1 MDRDTYNG
9 WTNHSTWL
17 VNIWLGDDVQAWIN
31 DSDCEEWDL
40 DSVESVFKDFVEEL
54 TNQQEM
60 AYGLLSDLLQS
71 AVDDVDWRELA
82 ENIELPNQSTLEPA

>member
-71 AVDDVDWRELA
+71 AVADVDWRELA
-82 ENIELPNQSTLEPA
+82 EHIELPTQATLEPA